1 MDLEREVPGLEF
13 GVDDEIISTISG
25 SDKLGSGDETKVQ
38 NNGCVVENIYPN
50 ELSSEGTGMGTE
62 VRGLV
67 NLADA
72 DVKPEVSP
80 SPATTKKGNRLKKWK
95 RIKRDPNKVGNSSVD
110 TVTRDL
116 STSGANS
123 SKRMQVFEDRNQ
135 RGEGSVSSTN
145 ARNLDGFAMLG
156 DYRLSIGPTFAAGT
170 NSENS
175 EDRSSKFSTAAS
187 VTRAR
192 YEMPVVAG
200 FPRDKSRMRS
210 LSGKNLGIL
219 VRGQQGWGRIE
230 TSKKAEGECVKI
242 EKENS
247 HSSMESDSRS
257 SNFVLMQGN
266 DSATSNGIPSGKS
279 MNCDEENGDEVQAGE
294 REVSDGLR
302 GGYDRNSGEGFEDV
316 SREDLVANSSWE
328 AKEERSGNHVN
339 STYCNP
345 LVESIF
351 ALQSAQEAF
360 EKEVQK
366 FREIGRADVS
376 VDDVIQDLPSEFASV
391 DPKLY
396 ETSSSEQILRVAAVD
411 HITLV
416 EDQNTRAL
424 QQSRMLN
431 ELEDTEDVK
440 NAAVDSEDIPSADET
455 LKMQKRVSG
464 NQNPPGGGPFDMLKL
479 FKPSTPSPPN
489 STTTANPNPQNPH
502 NNNNNINTSTINP
515 NLISSPFPLPL
526 ASYPP
531 PTGGVS
537 GAGTYSYSPQNSP
550 FQYFSHLPMY
560 STPNPTPPHPDFA
573 NMHPQRSLSYPTP
586 TLQPQVQPP
595 TSPHQQNFQNPPNS
609 QNSNNHGPRLMAL
622 LSAPPS
628 TLDVPQ
634 QPVMPMPQIHPT
646 SSAGS
651 DFSIP
656 QNAPNLGIPHQGAM
670 MRMPSSKL
678 PKGRHLIGD
687 HIVYD
692 IDVRLPGEVQPQ
704 LEVTPITKYGSDPG
718 LVVGRQIAVNKSYIC
733 YGLKLGAIRVL
744 NINTALRSLL
754 KGLSQRVTDMAFFAQ
769 DVHLLASA
777 SVDGRVYV
785 WKITEDPDEEDKPQ
799 ITGNIVI
806 AIQIT
811 GEWESVHPRVC
822 WHCHKQEVLVVGIGR
837 HVLKIDTTKVGKGEV
852 FSAEKP
858 LKCPIDKLIHGIQL
872 VGSHDGEVTDLS
884 MSQWMT
890 TRLVSASL
898 DGTIKIWEDRKSLPI
913 AVLRPH
919 DSQPVN
925 SVTFLAAPNRPDH
938 IILITGGPLNREL
951 KIWASASEEGWLLP
965 SEAESWCCTQTLE
978 LKSSAEA
985 QVEEAFFNQVV
996 ALSHAGLLLLANAKR
1011 NAIYAVHLEYGPNP
1025 ASTRMDY
1032 IAEFTVTMPILSFTG
1047 TSELLPHGEQI
1058 VQVYCVQTQAI
1069 QQYALD
1075 LSQCL
1080 PPPMDNLVFE
1090 KLDSSISHDA
1100 ATIEGL
1106 TNYGPSG
1113 SKSTETHL
1121 SSSTTKP
1128 SEPESG
1134 SESASPARYLF
1145 NAASAESPTLQEFST
1160 SNMETKPVPLSVVTH
1175 NPSVASVASPPPP
1188 LSPKLSRELSGFRSP
1203 SSSFEPVPVGN
1214 DHDADPKVVEHSV
1227 DRQMDAV
1234 HANSSG
1240 ATLMDGDSINDENKL
1255 SQDDIST
1262 SLDHQSKFK
1271 HPTHLITPSEI
1282 LMASSS
1288 SDMNR
1293 ANEPKNDPE
1302 LNIQDVVISNDTRN
1316 VEVDV
1321 KVVGDG
1327 QNNDIGLQELHNF
1340 GSKNKEKSFY
1350 SQASDLGIDITRDC
1364 QTLPDTCIV
1373 EETRRLDGIGG
1384 SESVTQPST
1393 LDEEDSTKELSRKVI
1408 DSSIPMP
1415 VQQPPAPSTKGKKHK
1430 GKSAQGSSPSS
1441 PSPSAFNS
1449 RDSSN
1454 EPGVSLSN
1462 PHVETAF
1469 AQVLSMQEMLNQLV
1483 ATQKE
1488 MQKQMTGMVAVPVT
1502 KEGRRLESAL
1512 GRRME
1517 KAVEANADALW
1528 AQFQEEISK
1537 QEKASWDCTQQLTDM
1552 VNNCLNRDLSSIV
1565 EKTVKKELTAVGQAV
1580 ARTIIPSLEK
1590 TASTSITEAFQK
1602 GVSDKAVNQLEKS
1615 VSSKLEATVARQIQT
1630 QFQTSGKQALQETL
1644 KSSLEASVVPAFE
1657 MSCRAMF
1664 EQVDATF
1671 QKGGIE
1677 HTAAA
1682 QQHFESSHSPLA
1694 IALRDAI
1701 SSASAVNTLSSE
1713 LLDGQ
1718 RRLLALAVAGANS
1731 EAPNPL
1737 VSQLSNGP
1745 LGGLHEKLEVPLDPT
1760 KELSRLIAERKYE
1773 EAFTAALQR
1782 SDVFIVSWLCSQV
1795 DIPGILSITPLPLSQ
1810 GVLLSLLQQLS
1821 CDISKD
1827 TPRKLTWMRDILS
1840 AINPTDPM
1848 ILVHVRPIFEQVY
1861 QVLNHHRNLPTTN
1874 GSEPANIRLIMHV
1887 INSMLMTTTK

>member
-1 MDLEREVPGLEF
+1 M
-13 GVDDEIISTISG
+13 
-25 SDKLGSGDETKVQ
+25 
-38 NNGCVVENIYPN
+38 
-50 ELSSEGTGMGTE
+50 
-62 VRGLV
+62 
-67 NLADA
+67 
-72 DVKPEVSP
+72 
-80 SPATTKKGNRLKKWK
+80 
-95 RIKRDPNKVGNSSVD
+95 
-110 TVTRDL
+110 
-116 STSGANS
+116 
-123 SKRMQVFEDRNQ
+123 
-135 RGEGSVSSTN
+135 
-145 ARNLDGFAMLG
+145 
-156 DYRLSIGPTFAAGT
+156 
-170 NSENS
+170 
-175 EDRSSKFSTAAS
+175 AS
-187 VTRAR
+187 A
-192 YEMPVVAG
+192 
-200 FPRDKSRMRS
+200 
-210 LSGKNLGIL
+210 
-219 VRGQQGWGRIE
+219 
-230 TSKKAEGECVKI
+230 
-242 EKENS
+242 
-247 HSSMESDSRS
+247 
-257 SNFVLMQGN
+257 
-266 DSATSNGIPSGKS
+266 
-279 MNCDEENGDEVQAGE
+279 
-294 REVSDGLR
+294 
-302 GGYDRNSGEGFEDV
+302 
-316 SREDLVANSSWE
+316 
-328 AKEERSGNHVN
+328 
-339 STYCNP
+339 
-345 LVESIF
+345 
-351 ALQSAQEAF
+351 
-360 EKEVQK
+360 
-366 FREIGRADVS
+366 
-376 VDDVIQDLPSEFASV
+376 
-391 DPKLY
+391 
-396 ETSSSEQILRVAAVD
+396 
-411 HITLV
+411 
-416 EDQNTRAL
+416 
-424 QQSRMLN
+424 
-431 ELEDTEDVK
+431 
-440 NAAVDSEDIPSADET
+440 
-455 LKMQKRVSG
+455 G
-464 NQNPPGGGPFDMLKL
+464 NQNPQGGGPFDMLKL
-479 FKPSTPSPPN
+479 FKPSTPPPPN
-489 STTTANPNPQNPH
+489 STTTSNPNPQS
-502 NNNNNINTSTINP
+502 NINTSNSNP
-515 NLISSPFPLPL
+515 NLISSPFPLPSS
-526 ASYPP
+526 SYPP

-537 GAGTYSYSPQNSP
+537 GGGTYSYPPQNSP
-550 FQYFSHLPMY
+550 FQYFHHLPMY
-560 STPNPTPPHPDFA
+560 STPSPTPPHPDFA
-573 NMHPQRSLSYPTP
+573 NMHPQRSMSYPTP

-595 TSPHQQNFQNPPNS
+595 TSPHHQNFQNPPNS

-651 DFSIP
+651 DFSVP
-656 QNAPNLGIPHQGAM
+656 LNVNMLPSGPNLGIPHQGAM

-687 HIVYD
+687 QLVYD

-754 KGLSQRVTDMAFFAQ
+754 KGLSQRVTDMAFFAE

-785 WKITEDPDEEDKPQ
+785 WKITEGPDEEDKPQ
-799 ITGNIVI
+799 ITGKIVI

-822 WHCHKQEVLVVGIGR
+822 WHCHKQEVLVVGTGR
-837 HVLKIDTTKVGKGEV
+837 HVLKVDTTKVGKGEV
-852 FSAEKP
+852 FSAEEP
-858 LKCPIDKLIHGIQL
+858 LKCPIDKLIDGFQL

-884 MSQWMT
+884 MCQWMT
-890 TRLVSASL
+890 TRLVSASV

-965 SEAESWCCTQTLE
+965 SEAESWRCTQTLE

-985 QVEEAFFNQVV
+985 QVEEAFFNQAV
-996 ALSHAGLLLLANAKR
+996 ALPHAGLLLLANAKR
-1011 NAIYAVHLEYGPNP
+1011 NAIYAVHLEYGANP
-1025 ASTRMDY
+1025 AATRMDY

-1075 LSQCL
+1075 LSQCV
-1080 PPPMDNLVFE
+1080 PPPVDNVAFE

-1100 ATIEGL
+1100 ATIEGISGL
-1106 TNYGPSG
+1106 GPSG

-1121 SSSTTKP
+1121 SSSTIKP
-1128 SEPESG
+1128 SERESG
-1134 SESASPARYLF
+1134 SESASSARYPIS
-1145 NAASAESPTLQEFST
+1145 AASAESPSLQDFST
-1160 SNMETKPVPLSVVTH
+1160 LNMEIKSVPSSVVTGS
-1175 NPSVASVASPPPP
+1175 PSVASVPSPPLP
-1188 LSPKLSRELSGFRSP
+1188 LSPRLSRELSGFRSP
-1203 SSSFEPVPVGN
+1203 SSRFEPVPAVN
-1214 DHDADPKVVEHSV
+1214 DRGADPKIVEYSV
-1227 DRQMDAV
+1227 ERQMDSV
-1234 HANSSG
+1234 HANLSD
-1240 ATLMDGDSINDENKL
+1240 ATFTDGDSINDENKL

-1262 SLDHQSKFK
+1262 SLDHHSKFK
-1271 HPTHLITPSEI
+1271 HPTHLVTPSEI

-1288 SDMNR
+1288 SEVNR
-1293 ANEPKNDPE
+1293 ANEPKGDPE

-1316 VEVDV
+1316 VEVEV
-1321 KVVGDG
+1321 KVVGDTRFG
-1327 QNNDIGLQELHNF
+1327 QNNDIGSQEELHNF
-1340 GSKNKEKSFY
+1340 GSENKEKSFF
-1350 SQASDLGIDITRDC
+1350 SQASDLGIDMAREC
-1364 QTLPDTCIV
+1364 QTLPTDTYIV
-1373 EETRRLDGIGG
+1373 EETRQLDGTGG

-1393 LDEEDSTKELSRKVI
+1393 PDEEVHDSTKEVSSKVN
-1408 DSSIPMP
+1408 DSSIPMQ

-1449 RDSSN
+1449 TDSSN
-1454 EPGVSLSN
+1454 EAGVSISN
-1462 PHVETAF
+1462 PSVETAF

-1502 KEGRRLESAL
+1502 KEGRRLEAAL

-1528 AQFQEEISK
+1528 ARFQEEIAK
-1537 QEKASWDCTQQLTDM
+1537 QEKASRDRIQQMTNM
-1552 VNNCLNRDLSSIV
+1552 INNCLNKDLPSIV
-1565 EKTVKKELTAVGQAV
+1565 EKTVKKELTVVGQAV

-1590 TASTSITEAFQK
+1590 TVSTSITEAFQK

-1644 KSSLEASVVPAFE
+1644 KSSLDTSVIPAFE

-1671 QKGGIE
+1671 QKGIIE

-1701 SSASAVNTLSSE
+1701 SSASAMNTVSSE

-1718 RRLLALAVAGANS
+1718 RKLLALAVAGANS
-1731 EAPNPL
+1731 KPPNPL
-1737 VSQLSNGP
+1737 VTQLSNGP

-1760 KELSRLIAERKYE
+1760 KELSRLITERKYE

-1782 SDVFIVSWLCSQV
+1782 SDVSIVSWLCSQV
-1795 DIPGILSITPLPLSQ
+1795 DLPGILSINPLPLSQ

-1821 CDISKD
+1821 CDISKE
-1827 TPRKLTWMRDILS
+1827 TPRKLTWMREVLS

-1848 ILVHVRPIFEQVY
+1848 IVVHVRPIFEQVY

-1874 GSEPANIRLIMHV
+1874 GSELASIRLIMHV
-1887 INSMLMTTTK
+1887 INSMLMTTK